1 MTLLKPFDSVPQQRL
16 LLKLNYYGITGNTLL
31 WIENF
36 LLGRTQCVQ
45 VSQGTKSPKGTVL
58 GTLLFLTYINDI
70 VLNLSS
76 KIKLFGDDAV
86 LYSEIS
92 CINDVNLFQQ
102 DLDTLSSWATTWKIS
117 FNLTKCNI
125 MLITRSPLKVI
136 ASQYRL
142 CNSLLGE
149 ISCHKY
155 LGVFIQ
161 DNLEW
166 DFHVKS
172 VKHKAVKIPCL
183 LHRNFS
189 RSCQYVKS
197 QAYNS
202 LIRPHL
208 EYASAAWNPFEK
220 QYVYMSGS
228 CSTQRYEICLLRLF
242 KVF

>member
-1 MTLLKPFDSVPQQRL
+1 MRPSFSGYK
-16 LLKLNYYGITGNTLL
+16 
-31 WIENF
+31 
-36 LLGRTQCVQ
+36 
-45 VSQGTKSPKGTVL
+45 VSQGTVL

-125 MLITRSPLKVI
+125 MLITRSPLKVL

-208 EYASAAWNPFEK
+208 EYASAAWNPFEN
-220 QYVYMSGS
+220 
-228 CSTQRYEICLLRLF
+228 
-242 KVF
+242 